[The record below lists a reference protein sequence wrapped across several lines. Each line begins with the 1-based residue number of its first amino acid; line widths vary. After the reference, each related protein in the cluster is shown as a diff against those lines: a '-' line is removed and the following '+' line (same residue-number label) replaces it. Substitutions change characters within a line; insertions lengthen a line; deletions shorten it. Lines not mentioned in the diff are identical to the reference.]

1 MVAGLP
7 KEEAGAAG
15 AGPLSGTA
23 FFTEVMTVKK
33 HAALGL
39 LVMLFYLLVA
49 VAGYAGGTTAGGAS
63 TATVA
68 PSVDTQSFR
77 AMYVNPPDEQG
88 VTEIA
93 QAFEEARATQHDEP
107 ARQTVAP
114 MKKTT
119 ASEQPARRQT
129 TRTVRM
135 ATRSTTRATAHVT
148 VRKVTSPS
156 LTRAQ
161 LIAREQARAEAILAS
176 YIARYPILKGTVIY
190 VRDCPNNWQGCAY
203 YTKGIILIDPDHT
216 APLAD
221 IVAHEVR
228 HILDWR
234 TDHDIDYNDYHT

>member
-1 MVAGLP
+1 MAGLP

-39 LVMLFYLLVA
+39 FVMLFYLAVA
-49 VAGYAGGTTAGGAS
+49 VAGYAGGTTTGGS
-63 TATVA
+63 PTTTVA

-77 AMYVNPPDEQG
+77 ARYVNPPDEQE

-93 QAFEEARATQHDEP
+93 LAFEEARATQHGEL

-114 MKKTT
+114 TKKTT
-119 ASEQPARRQT
+119 ASKQPAQRKAIRA
-129 TRTVRM
+129 VRKV
-135 ATRSTTRATAHVT
+135 APSTTKVTAQVT
-148 VRKVTSPS
+148 TRKVTSPPLS
-156 LTRAQ
+156 RAER
-161 LIAREQARAEAILAS
+161 IARIQARAEAILAS
-176 YIARYPILKGTVIY
+176 YIARYPILKGTVVY

-203 YTKGIILIDPDHT
+203 YTKGVILIDPDHT

-234 TDHDIDYNDYHT
+234 TDHDIDYNDYHK